1 MEQEEKIDN
10 ERTCVR
16 MNECQYPMIDY
27 YYGIRNGRA
36 GAGTAAAVAASTK
49 EVQYNITC
57 IQLEFYKK
65 LLL

>member
-1 MEQEEKIDN
+1 
-10 ERTCVR
+10 
-16 MNECQYPMIDY
+16 MIDY
-27 YYGIRNGRA
+27 YYGIRNDRA
-36 GAGTAAAVAASTK
+36 GAGTAAAAVAASTK